1 MPAGLEMDAFAG
13 YSSED
18 AAQEE
23 SEQVPTFTPAW
34 QNDEDSDEDSDAD
47 GNFTAAAAAKTQP
60 EATGTG
66 RLVHPVQ
73 CHVMTLPYWHIPHAS
88 GLIQWARDDVG

>member
-1 MPAGLEMDAFAG
+1 MDAFAG

-23 SEQVPTFTPAW
+23 SKQVPTFKPAW

-47 GNFTAAAAAKTQP
+47 GNLTAAAAAKAQP
-60 EATGTG
+60 EPTGTG

-73 CHVMTLPYWHIPHAS
+73 CHVMTLPY
-88 GLIQWARDDVG
+88 